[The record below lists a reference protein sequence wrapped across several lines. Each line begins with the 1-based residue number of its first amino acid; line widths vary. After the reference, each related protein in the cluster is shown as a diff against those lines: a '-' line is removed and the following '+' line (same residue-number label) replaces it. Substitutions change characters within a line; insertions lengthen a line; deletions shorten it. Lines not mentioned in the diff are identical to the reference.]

1 MEETSAGT
9 AGTTGAAHRT
19 AAHRAGTAVGTAAA
33 AEGSA
38 GRGRHGRSSP
48 SAQQAAQQRNTYSG
62 AGHGC
67 GRLRGTGEL
76 AVIFSVCGA
85 AAIDG
90 SAAVGAEIGGG
101 DKLGT
106 AVLTIAGHI
115 NTSFL

>member
-1 MEETSAGT
+1 MEEMSAGT
-9 AGTTGAAHRT
+9 AGTTGAAHR
-19 AAHRAGTAVGTAAA
+19 AGTAVGTATAA

-38 GRGRHGRSSP
+38 GRGRQGRSSP

>member
-9 AGTTGAAHRT
+9 AGTTG